1 MSKKDMKNINEKTDD
16 IKNKEV
22 DNQVAP
28 SLWKSIKREF
38 KNDKVAQVSLIVLII
53 LLLFIF
59 IGSFVF
65 VKKSDYT
72 IVNLLQRYK
81 LPFTEGHIFGTD
93 GSGYDVFKMLL
104 IGGRNSLFISF
115 AVTIITN
122 FVGIAIGVIC
132 GYYGGKIDN
141 AIMRVVDFLTI
152 LPQLM
157 IIIVLTTIVPN
168 YNAVSL
174 ILIMSAFGWI
184 GTVRPIRAR
193 VLTEANRDY
202 VRASKTSGSSNFAIM
217 FREILPNI
225 VSVIIAGLTLDL
237 AGNIGL
243 ETGLTFLGFGLP
255 VGTPSLG
262 TMLNQATNPETMTGK
277 PWVWI
282 PAAILILIIVILII
296 FIAQAIRR
304 ISDQRQA

>member
-1 MSKKDMKNINEKTDD
+1 MKNIETKD
-16 IKNKEV
+16 
-22 DNQVAP
+22 QVAP
-28 SLWKSIKREF
+28 SFGRALKREF
-38 KNDKVAQVSLIVLII
+38 SKDRVAKISLILLIII
-53 LLLFIF
+53 LLGVF
-59 IGSFVF
+59 IGGTFF
-65 VKKSDYT
+65 VKRPDYM
-72 IVNLLQRYK
+72 IVNLLERYK
-81 LPFTEGHIFGTD
+81 LPFTDGHIFGTD
-93 GSGYDVFKMLL
+93 GSGHDVFKMLL
-104 IGGRNSLFISF
+104 IGGRNSLFIAF
-115 AVTIITN
+115 AVTLITN
-122 FVGIAIGVIC
+122 FIGISIGIIC
-132 GYYGGKIDN
+132 GYYGGRIDN
-141 AIMRVVDFLTI
+141 IIMRIVDFLTI

-168 YNAVSL
+168 YNAMTLVL
-174 ILIMSAFGWI
+174 IISAFGWI

-225 VSVIIAGLTLDL
+225 ISLIIAGLTLDL

-282 PAAILILIIVILII
+282 PSAIFILIIVILII
-296 FIAQAIRR
+296 FVAQAVRR
-304 ISDQRQA
+304 AGDQRQSQ